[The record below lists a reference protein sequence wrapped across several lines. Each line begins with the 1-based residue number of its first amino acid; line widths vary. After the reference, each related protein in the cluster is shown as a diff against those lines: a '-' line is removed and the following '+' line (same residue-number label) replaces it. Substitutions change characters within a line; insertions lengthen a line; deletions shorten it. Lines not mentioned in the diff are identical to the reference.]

1 MKKNSESPILLPFE
15 ININSSVFTKYPD
28 DLCYFTEEEFNRC
41 TPPCSLLDMDAQFM
55 YGLDMAR
62 SFARVPFKITSAFRS
77 LKWELEH
84 GRKGTSSHCKG
95 IAVDIACTDP
105 VIRHKIIWSLCWQF
119 DWPRIGI
126 APDYVHVDIDRD
138 KPSAIWL
145 YQ

>member
-1 MKKNSESPILLPFE
+1 MNTTSELLFPE
-15 ININSSVFTKYPD
+15 DLPDSIAYPY
-28 DLCYFTEEEFNRC
+28 DLSYFTEEEFRHCN
-41 TPPCSLLDMDAQFM
+41 PPCSLMDMDHQFM

-62 SFARVPFKITSAFRS
+62 SFAKVPFKITSAFRS
-77 LKWELEH
+77 LKWELDH

-95 IAVDIACTDP
+95 IAVDIACTDS
-105 VIRHKIIWSLCWQF
+105 VMRHKIIWSLCWQF

-126 APDYVHVDIDRD
+126 APDFIHVDIDKD